1 MSSAYECQTSLAL
14 SMISNN
20 SAVYMHTR
28 TEPRGM
34 PMMVKHVCQILL
46 VKFYVSRWL
55 DGQIAIE
62 KNAITPDVREG

>member
-1 MSSAYECQTSLAL
+1 MSEKDNYT
-14 SMISNN
+14 
-20 SAVYMHTR
+20 V
-28 TEPRGM
+28 
-34 PMMVKHVCQILL
+34 LL